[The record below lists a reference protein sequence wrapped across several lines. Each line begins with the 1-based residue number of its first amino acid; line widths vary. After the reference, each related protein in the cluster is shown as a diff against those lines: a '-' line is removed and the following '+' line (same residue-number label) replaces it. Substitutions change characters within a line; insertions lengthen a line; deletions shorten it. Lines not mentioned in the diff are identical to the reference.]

1 MWMVFEKPAR
11 PSPLIEVLEAMP
23 DPTDFRL
30 AGLVDLAPSL
40 LVEKDAF
47 SGARLEG
54 QKISQDAGDGLRV
67 PGRFLVSEE
76 NAHV

>member
-11 PSPLIEVLEAMP
+11 PSSLIEIVDAVP
-23 DPTDFRL
+23 GPTDFRL
-30 AGLVDLAPSL
+30 AGVVDPAPSL

-67 PGRFLVSEE
+67 SGPFLVSEE
-76 NAHV
+76 NAHA